1 MSNADRAKDRYL
13 RRKAKREEK
22 KNVFKEQYDNFDN
35 VADPDKLLDATDKA
49 QNSIRWKTSPQRYEM
64 RLTYNIIKTS
74 EDLYNDADIR
84 KGFITFTLIERGKVR
99 HITSVHFGERVPQ
112 KALCQNILV
121 PILSRTLIYDNGA
134 CLKNKGGSFAT
145 DQLVEDLENYYHK
158 YKTNEGYVLLIDL
171 SNFFGSI
178 PHDELKRR
186 LAAEIDDIHVLR
198 LAFDFI
204 DSFPGEFGLGLGS
217 ETCQIEA
224 VFYPNPVDHFIKD
237 QLQTEGYGRY
247 MDDSYL
253 IDQSKEVLEYK
264 RDLIVDKYAEQGL
277 KVNLKKTKI
286 VKLDSPEF
294 KFLKNRMKL
303 DENGKVV
310 ILPAKESVVRMRRKL
325 KKLKVMYDEGDIS
338 FDQVNSAYQSWRGYM
353 GRKNAYKIITDMD
366 KVFKEEFVIPERARK
381 NMENT
386 KKQLAEHP
394 MSKRQQKRAKQR
406 ERLKRKQELAQN
418 GVPTLVSEDNS
429 VDKVLEEKFEDGS
442 KMTQTIGRGTR
453 AYQRQKKK
461 KGRTRIAQQLRE
473 QQPDSRM
480 NFEDV
485 VKLKEEVE
493 HQKKVKEEI
502 VLKHLEE
509 VHDNKRKTKSSK

>member
-1 MSNADRAKDRYL
+1 MSNADRAKNRYL

-22 KNVFKEQYDNFDN
+22 RLAFKEQYDDFDN
-35 VADPDKLLDATDKA
+35 IADPDKLLEAADKA
-49 QNSIRWKTSPQRYEM
+49 QNTIRWKTSPQRYEM

-74 EDLYNDADIR
+74 EDLYNDKDIR

-112 KALCQNILV
+112 KAICQNVLV

-145 DQLVEDLENYYHK
+145 DQLVEDLQNYYKKH
-158 YKTNEGYVLLIDL
+158 KTNEGYVLLIDL

-178 PHDELKRR
+178 PHEELKKK
-186 LAAEIDDIHVLR
+186 LAGEIDDINVLR

-204 DSFPGEFGLGLGS
+204 DSFPGEYGLGLGS

-253 IDQSKEVLEYK
+253 IDQYKEVLEHK
-264 RDLIVDKYAEQGL
+264 RDLIVEKYAEEGL

-303 DENGKVV
+303 DENGNVV
-310 ILPAKESVVRMRRKL
+310 ILPTKDSIVRMRRKL
-325 KKLKVMYDEGDIS
+325 NKLKVMYDEGEVT

-353 GRKNAYKIITDMD
+353 GRKNAYKIVTDMD
-366 KVFKEEFVIPERARK
+366 KIFKEKFVIPERARK

-406 ERLKRKQELAQN
+406 ERLRKKQELAEA
-418 GVPTLVSEDNS
+418 GVPTIIAEDNS

-480 NFEDV
+480 DFADV
-485 VKLKEEVE
+485 VKLKENVE
-493 HQKKVKEEI
+493 REKKEKEQK

-509 VHDNKRKTKSSK
+509 VHSKNRG